1 MLTYLPL
8 PLSIPLNSGIL
19 DTIHPS
25 ILFVSFLKALSIDGI
40 GAFNLH
46 VKKKSLKKSEKAPIV
61 AKDCYWLLWKGEGE
75 KWKEG

>member
-1 MLTYLPL
+1 
-8 PLSIPLNSGIL
+8 
-19 DTIHPS
+19 
-25 ILFVSFLKALSIDGI
+25 
-40 GAFNLH
+40 LH